1 MKSLWS
7 DADAEAIQVL
17 LPVDKLDAVALELLA
32 RRADRAHRLALVDE
46 AANLLGEGF
55 DGRKFDHSCAH
66 DHPVTERF
74 AIS

>member
-1 MKSLWS
+1 MH
-7 DADAEAIQVL
+7 EVL
-17 LPVDKLDAVALELLA
+17 LPVDELDAIALELLA
-32 RRADRAHRLALVDE
+32 RRADRPQGLALVHE